1 LKRFTPRHLV
11 IAISFLAIFA
21 MSAASFAG
29 KKDAPK
35 QQDQQQ
41 QQQLQQNQ
49 QQDQQQQPDQQAQPA
64 ERTDVYHDL
73 EIFTKILEKVSQNY
87 VTEVDT
93 HKLMKKAIDGMLS
106 ELDPHSQYLDGL
118 DYEDLMVSTRGE
130 FGGLGMLISFRDNF
144 PTVMSPIDGTPAER
158 AGIRGGDQIVEI
170 EGQSTSGWT
179 VDKAVGMLRGE
190 PGSKIKFRIRHPNDT
205 DNTSTEYVLVREV
218 INVSSVPYHGMLK
231 DGVGYIRVSNFAQK
245 TAPEMEA
252 ALAELEGK
260 GMRGLVLD
268 FRSNPGG
275 LLQTATEVS
284 ELFLEKDKLLV
295 YTKGRLA
302 NSNRKYY
309 SSNKSIHTGY
319 PIVVMVNGAS
329 ASASE
334 IFAGAMQDWDA
345 AFVVGQTSYGKG
357 TVQTVFK
364 LSDTEAVKLTTAKY
378 YTPSG
383 RSIHKDSNDHPQDQ
397 LASNGGDGSDDDS
410 AAPSAPDAKIDGKN
424 SELKEVK
431 DAKDKPVFYT
441 SSGRVVYGGGG
452 ITPDLE
458 LPIREYTDLQRKLE
472 KDYLGF
478 SFAMDYLKKHNDVK
492 EDFTTTDAVLND
504 FYKFLDTKK
513 FEYKKEDLTPENV
526 DYIRT
531 MVAREVVNAK
541 FGRNAM
547 YKVVVDQD
555 PDVNQV
561 LDILK
566 THPTLKSLFAYGD
579 QEKASVKKAAPKPE
593 EKTPAKKK

>member
-1 LKRFTPRHLV
+1 V
-11 IAISFLAIFA
+11 ILISFIAIFA
-21 MSAASFAG
+21 ISVASFG
-29 KKDAPK
+29 QTPAPTK
-35 QQDQQQ
+35 TK
-41 QQQLQQNQ
+41 
-49 QQDQQQQPDQQAQPA
+49 

-87 VTEVDT
+87 VDEVDT
-93 HKLMKKAIDGMLS
+93 HELMKKAIEGMLS
-106 ELDPHSQYLDGL
+106 DLDPHSQYLDGL
-118 DYEDLMVSTRGE
+118 EYEDLMVSTRGE
-130 FGGLGMLISFRDNF
+130 FGGLGILISFRDNY

-158 AGIRGGDQIVEI
+158 AGVRGGDQIVEI
-170 EGQSTSGWT
+170 EGVSTAGWT

-190 PGSKIKFRIRHPNDT
+190 PGTKVTFRIRHPGQD
-205 DNTSTEYVLVREV
+205 DSTEYTLVREV
-218 INVSSVPYHGMLK
+218 INVSTVPYQGMVK
-231 DGVGYIRVSNFAQK
+231 EGVGYMRVSNFAQK
-245 TAPEMEA
+245 TAQEMEE
-252 ALAELEGK
+252 ALANLEGK
-260 GMRGLVLD
+260 GMRALILD

-309 SSNKSIHTGY
+309 SANRHVHGGY
-319 PIVVMVNGAS
+319 PIIVMVNGNS

-345 AFVVGQTSYGKG
+345 AFVVGQTSFGKG

-383 RSIHKDSNDHPQDQ
+383 RSIHKDENDHPEDAD
-397 LASNGGDGSDDDS
+397 LVAMNDGGGEVEDDLTPED
-410 AAPSAPDAKIDGKN
+410 APDLKTDAKSQEIKG
-424 SELKEVK
+424 VK
-431 DAKDKPVFYT
+431 DAADKPVYYT

-458 LPIREYTDLQRKLE
+458 FVPKEYTDLQRRLE

-478 SFAMDYLKKHNDVK
+478 SFAHEFLKNH
-492 EDFTTTDAVLND
+492 EITQDFKTTDAVLND
-504 FYKFLDTKK
+504 FYKFLGTKK
-513 FEYKKEDLTPENV
+513 FEYKKDELTPENV

-531 MVAREVVNAK
+531 MVAREAVNAK

-547 YKVVVDQD
+547 YRVVVDAD
-555 PDVNQV
+555 PEVQEV
-561 LDILK
+561 VKLLDK
-566 THPTLKSLFAYGD
+566 HPTLKSLFSYAEEQKG
-579 QEKASVKKAAPKPE
+579 AVKKADKPD
-593 EKTPAKKK
+593 AKKTAPTKK

>member
-1 LKRFTPRHLV
+1 LKRFTPRPLI

-21 MSAASFAG
+21 ISVASYAQSG
-29 KKDAPK
+29 SDSNEKPK
-35 QQDQQQ
+35 T
-41 QQQLQQNQ
+41 
-49 QQDQQQQPDQQAQPA
+49 A

-87 VTEVDT
+87 VNEVDT

-170 EGQSTSGWT
+170 EGQNTAGWT
-179 VDKAVGMLRGE
+179 VDKAVGQLRGE
-190 PGSKIKFRIRHPNDT
+190 PGTKIKFRIRHPNDT

-231 DGVGYIRVSNFAQK
+231 EGVGYIRVSNFAQK
-245 TAPEMEA
+245 TAQEMETS
-252 ALAELEGK
+252 LEELEGK
-260 GMRGLVLD
+260 GMRALVLD

-309 SSNKSIHTGY
+309 SANRSVHTGY
-319 PIVVMVNGAS
+319 PIIVMVNGAS

-383 RSIHKDSNDHPQDQ
+383 RSIHKDENDHPHEADEI
-397 LASNGGDGSDDDS
+397 ASLTDGGSDVDNV
-410 AAPSAPDAKIDGKN
+410 APDAPDTKSDAN
-424 SELKEVK
+424 TELKEVK
-431 DAKDKPVFYT
+431 EAKEKPVFYT
-441 SSGRVVYGGGG
+441 SSNRVVYGGGG

-458 LPIREYTDLQRKLE
+458 LSPREYTELQRNLE

-492 EDFTTTDAVLND
+492 QDFTTSDAVLND
-504 FYKFLDTKK
+504 FYKFLEAKK
-513 FEYKKEDLTPENV
+513 FQYKKEDLTPENV

-555 PDVNQV
+555 PEVKEV
-561 LDILK
+561 LQMLEK
-566 THPTLKSLFAYGD
+566 HPTLKSLFAYGVE
-579 QEKASVKKAAPKPE
+579 EKDSVKKAAKPD
-593 EKTPAKKK
+593 EKPAPKKK

>member
-1 LKRFTPRHLV
+1 LKRFTPRPLI

-21 MSAASFAG
+21 ISVASYAQSG
-29 KKDAPK
+29 ADSNEKPK
-35 QQDQQQ
+35 T
-41 QQQLQQNQ
+41 
-49 QQDQQQQPDQQAQPA
+49 A

-73 EIFTKILEKVSQNY
+73 EIFTKILEKISQNY
-87 VTEVDT
+87 VDEVDT
-93 HKLMKKAIDGMLS
+93 HQLIEKAIEGMLS

-170 EGQSTSGWT
+170 EGQNTAGWT
-179 VDKAVGMLRGE
+179 VDKAVGQLRGE
-190 PGSKIKFRIRHPNDT
+190 PGTKIKFRIRHPNDT

-231 DGVGYIRVSNFAQK
+231 EGVGYIRVSNFAQK
-245 TAPEMEA
+245 TAQEMETS
-252 ALAELEGK
+252 LEELEGK
-260 GMRGLVLD
+260 GMRALVLD

-309 SSNKSIHTGY
+309 SANRSVHTGY
-319 PIVVMVNGAS
+319 PIIVMVNGAS

-383 RSIHKDSNDHPQDQ
+383 RSIHKDENDHPHEADEI
-397 LASNGGDGSDDDS
+397 ASLTDGGSDVDNV
-410 AAPSAPDAKIDGKN
+410 APDAPDTKSDAN
-424 SELKEVK
+424 TELKEVK
-431 DAKDKPVFYT
+431 EAKEKPVFYT
-441 SSGRVVYGGGG
+441 SSNRVVYGGGG

-458 LPIREYTDLQRKLE
+458 LSPREYTELQRNLE

-492 EDFTTTDAVLND
+492 QDFTTTDAVLND
-504 FYKFLDTKK
+504 FYKFLEAKK
-513 FEYKKEDLTPENV
+513 FQYKKEDLTPENV

-555 PDVNQV
+555 PEVKEV
-561 LDILK
+561 LQMLEK
-566 THPTLKSLFAYGD
+566 HPTLKSLFAYGVE
-579 QEKASVKKAAPKPE
+579 EKDSVKKAAKPD
-593 EKTPAKKK
+593 EKPAPKKK

>member
-1 LKRFTPRHLV
+1 LKRFTPRPLI

-21 MSAASFAG
+21 ISVASYAQSG
-29 KKDAPK
+29 ADSNEKPK
-35 QQDQQQ
+35 T
-41 QQQLQQNQ
+41 
-49 QQDQQQQPDQQAQPA
+49 A

-87 VTEVDT
+87 VNEVDT

-170 EGQSTSGWT
+170 EGQNTAGWT
-179 VDKAVGMLRGE
+179 VDKAVGQLRGE
-190 PGSKIKFRIRHPNDT
+190 PGTKIKFRIRHPNDT

-231 DGVGYIRVSNFAQK
+231 EGVGYIRVSNFAQK
-245 TAPEMEA
+245 TAQEMETS
-252 ALAELEGK
+252 LEELEGK
-260 GMRGLVLD
+260 GMRALVLD

-309 SSNKSIHTGY
+309 SANRSVHTGY
-319 PIVVMVNGAS
+319 PIIVMVNGAS

-383 RSIHKDSNDHPQDQ
+383 RSIHKDENDHPHEADEI
-397 LASNGGDGSDDDS
+397 ASLTDGGSDVDNV
-410 AAPSAPDAKIDGKN
+410 APDAPDTKSDAN
-424 SELKEVK
+424 TELKEVK
-431 DAKDKPVFYT
+431 EAKEKPVFYT
-441 SSGRVVYGGGG
+441 SSNRVVYGGGG

-458 LPIREYTDLQRKLE
+458 LSPREYTELQRNLE

-492 EDFTTTDAVLND
+492 QDFTTSDAVLND
-504 FYKFLDTKK
+504 FYKFLEAKK
-513 FEYKKEDLTPENV
+513 FQYKKEDLTPENV

-555 PDVNQV
+555 PEVKEV
-561 LDILK
+561 LQMLEK
-566 THPTLKSLFAYGD
+566 HPTLKSLFAYGVE
-579 QEKASVKKAAPKPE
+579 EKDSVKKAAKPD
-593 EKTPAKKK
+593 EKPAPKKK

>member
-1 LKRFTPRHLV
+1 MKRFTPRHLIV
-11 IAISFLAIFA
+11 AISFLTIFA
-21 MSAASFAG
+21 ISVASFG
-29 KKDAPK
+29 QGSTTSEKPK
-35 QQDQQQ
+35 T
-41 QQQLQQNQ
+41 
-49 QQDQQQQPDQQAQPA
+49 A

-87 VTEVDT
+87 VNEVDT

-130 FGGLGMLISFRDNF
+130 FGGLGMLISFRDNY

-170 EGQSTSGWT
+170 EGQNTAGWT
-179 VDKAVGMLRGE
+179 VDKAVGQLRGE
-190 PGSKIKFRIRHPNDT
+190 PGTKIKFRIRHPNDA
-205 DNTSTEYVLVREV
+205 DNNSTEYVLVREV
-218 INVSSVPYHGMLK
+218 INVSSVPYHGMLRE
-231 DGVGYIRVSNFAQK
+231 GVGYIRVSNFAQK
-245 TAPEMEA
+245 TAQEMETS
-252 ALAELEGK
+252 LEELEGK
-260 GMRGLVLD
+260 GMRALVLD

-309 SSNKSIHTGY
+309 SGNRSVHTGY
-319 PIVVMVNGAS
+319 PIVIMVNGAS

-383 RSIHKDSNDHPQDQ
+383 RSIHKDENDHPHEADEV
-397 LASNGGDGSDDDS
+397 ASLTDGGSDVDNV
-410 AAPSAPDAKIDGKN
+410 APDAPDTKSDAN

-431 DAKDKPVFYT
+431 EAKEKPVFYT

-458 LPIREYTDLQRKLE
+458 FSPREYTELQRNLE

-492 EDFTTTDAVLND
+492 QDFTTSDAVLND
-504 FYKFLDTKK
+504 FYRFLDAKK
-513 FEYKKEDLTPENV
+513 FQYKKEDLTPENV

-541 FGRNAM
+541 FGRNSM

-555 PDVNQV
+555 PEVREV
-561 LDILK
+561 LQMLDK
-566 THPTLKSLFAYGD
+566 HPTLKSLFAYGVE
-579 QEKASVKKAAPKPE
+579 EKDSVKKAAKPD
-593 EKTPAKKK
+593 EKPAQKKK

>member
-1 LKRFTPRHLV
+1 MKRFTPRPLIIV
-11 IAISFLAIFA
+11 FSFLAIFA
-21 MSAASFAG
+21 ISAVAFGQAP
-29 KKDAPK
+29 PK
-35 QQDQQQ
+35 QDR
-41 QQQLQQNQ
+41 
-49 QQDQQQQPDQQAQPA
+49 A
-64 ERTDVYHDL
+64 ENNVYHDL

-87 VTEVDT
+87 VDEVDT
-93 HKLMKKAIDGMLS
+93 HVLMKKAIDGMLS

-118 DYEDLMVSTRGE
+118 EYEDLMVSTRGE
-130 FGGLGMLISFRDNF
+130 FGGLGILISFRDNF

-170 EGQSTSGWT
+170 EGQSTEGWT
-179 VDKAVGMLRGE
+179 VDKAVGLLRGE
-190 PGSKIKFRIRHPNDT
+190 PGTKVTFKIRHAGDE
-205 DNTSTEYVLVREV
+205 TSAASSTYTLVREV
-218 INVSSVPYHGMLK
+218 INVSSVPYSGMVK

-245 TAPEMEA
+245 TAQEMED
-252 ALAELEGK
+252 ALTALEAK
-260 GMRGLVLD
+260 GMRQLVLD

-284 ELFLEKDKLLV
+284 ELFLDKDKLLV

-309 SSNKSIHTGY
+309 SANRHVHGGY
-319 PIVVMVNGAS
+319 PIVVMVNGSS

-383 RSIHKDSNDHPQDQ
+383 RSIHKDENDHPHEAD
-397 LASNGGDGSDDDS
+397 LVAMNDGGGEVEDEITPDTKSDANS
-410 AAPSAPDAKIDGKN
+410 LEIKQAKEID
-424 SELKEVK
+424 
-431 DAKDKPVFYT
+431 DKPVFYT

-458 LPIREYTDLQRKLE
+458 FTTREYTDLQRRLE

-478 SFAMDYLKKHNDVK
+478 SFAQVYLKSHSNVT
-492 EDFTTTDAVLND
+492 EDFKVTDAVLND
-504 FYKFLDTKK
+504 FYKFLGTKK
-513 FEYKKEDLTPENV
+513 FEYKKEELTDENV

-531 MVAREVVNAK
+531 MIARETMNAK

-547 YKVVVDQD
+547 YKVVVGAD
-555 PDVNQV
+555 PEVQEV
-561 LDILK
+561 IQLLDK
-566 THPTLKSLFAYGD
+566 HPTLKTLFAYGEE
-579 QEKASVKKAAPKPE
+579 QKGAIKKAEKSDDKKTAPK
-593 EKTPAKKK
+593 K

>member
-1 LKRFTPRHLV
+1 LKRFTPRPVLIV
-11 IAISFLAIFA
+11 VSFIALLAISV
-21 MSAASFAG
+21 ASFG
-29 KKDAPK
+29 QTQSKPK
-35 QQDQQQ
+35 E
-41 QQQLQQNQ
+41 LGTN
-49 QQDQQQQPDQQAQPA
+49 
-64 ERTDVYHDL
+64 VYHDL

-87 VTEVDT
+87 VDEVDT
-93 HKLMKKAIDGMLS
+93 HQLMKKAIEGMLS

-118 DYEDLMVSTRGE
+118 EYEDLMVSTRGE
-130 FGGLGMLISFRDNF
+130 FGGLGILISFRDNY

-158 AGIRGGDQIVEI
+158 AGVRGGDQIVEI
-170 EGQSTSGWT
+170 EGQSTAGWT
-179 VDKAVGMLRGE
+179 VDRAVGLLRGE
-190 PGSKIKFRIRHPNDT
+190 PGTKVKFRIRHPGAED
-205 DNTSTEYVLVREV
+205 SVEYVLVREV
-218 INVSSVPYHGMLK
+218 INVSTVPYYGMVR

-245 TAPEMEA
+245 TAQEMED
-252 ALAELEGK
+252 ALTDLEGK
-260 GMRGLVLD
+260 GMRTLVLD

-309 SSNKSIHTGY
+309 SANRHVHGGY
-319 PIVVMVNGAS
+319 PIVVMVNGNS

-345 AFVVGQTSYGKG
+345 AFVVGQTSFGKG

-383 RSIHKDSNDHPQDQ
+383 RSIHKDENDHPAEAD
-397 LASNGGDGSDDDS
+397 LVAMNDGGGEVDDDI
-410 AAPSAPDAKIDGKN
+410 APDAP
-424 SELKEVK
+424 ELKPDAKNQEIKGAK
-431 DAKDKPVFYT
+431 DAAEKPVFYT

-458 LPIREYTDLQRKLE
+458 FDPREYTELQRNLE
-472 KDYLGF
+472 KDYFAF
-478 SFAMDYLKKHNDVK
+478 SFAHEYLKTHEITPEFK
-492 EDFTTTDAVLND
+492 TTDAVLND
-504 FYKFLDTKK
+504 FYKFLDAKK

-531 MVAREVVNAK
+531 MIAREAVNAK
-541 FGRNAM
+541 FGRHAM
-547 YKVVVDQD
+547 YRVVVDAD
-555 PDVNQV
+555 PDVQEV
-561 LDILK
+561 LKIMDK
-566 THPTLKSLFAYGD
+566 HPTLKSLFAYAEEQKG
-579 QEKASVKKAAPKPE
+579 AVKKAEKSDKEKPAPK
-593 EKTPAKKK
+593 K

>member
-1 LKRFTPRHLV
+1 MNRFTPRPLI

-21 MSAASFAG
+21 ISVASFG
-29 KKDAPK
+29 QSSDTSEKPK
-35 QQDQQQ
+35 T
-41 QQQLQQNQ
+41 
-49 QQDQQQQPDQQAQPA
+49 A

-87 VTEVDT
+87 VNEVDT

-130 FGGLGMLISFRDNF
+130 FGGLGMLISFRDNY

-170 EGQSTSGWT
+170 EGQNTAGWT
-179 VDKAVGMLRGE
+179 VDKAVGQLRGE
-190 PGSKIKFRIRHPNDT
+190 PGTKIKFRIRHPNDA
-205 DNTSTEYVLVREV
+205 DNSSTEYVLVREV
-218 INVSSVPYHGMLK
+218 INVSSVPYHGMVK
-231 DGVGYIRVSNFAQK
+231 EGVGYIRVSNFAQK
-245 TAPEMEA
+245 TAQEMETS
-252 ALAELEGK
+252 LEELEGK
-260 GMRGLVLD
+260 GMRALVLD

-309 SSNKSIHTGY
+309 SANRQVHTGY
-319 PIVVMVNGAS
+319 PIVIMVNGAS

-383 RSIHKDSNDHPQDQ
+383 RSIHKDENDHPHEADEV
-397 LASNGGDGSDDDS
+397 ASLTDGGSDVDNV
-410 AAPSAPDAKIDGKN
+410 APDAPDTKSDANG
-424 SELKEVK
+424 ELKEVK
-431 DAKDKPVFYT
+431 DAKEKPVFYT

-458 LPIREYTDLQRKLE
+458 FNPREYTELQRNLE

-492 EDFTTTDAVLND
+492 QDFTTTDAVLND

-513 FEYKKEDLTPENV
+513 FQYKKEDLTPENV

-555 PDVNQV
+555 PEVKEV
-561 LDILK
+561 LQMLDK
-566 THPTLKSLFAYGD
+566 HPTLKSLFAYGVE
-579 QEKASVKKAAPKPE
+579 EKDSVKKTAKPDD
-593 EKTPAKKK
+593 KPAQKKK

>member
-1 LKRFTPRHLV
+1 LKRFTPRPLI

-21 MSAASFAG
+21 ISIAAFGQSG
-29 KKDAPK
+29 N
-35 QQDQQQ
+35 QNN
-41 QQQLQQNQ
+41 QNQ
-49 QQDQQQQPDQQAQPA
+49 NNNQTAQPDTNQKG

-118 DYEDLMVSTRGE
+118 EYEDLMVSTRGE
-130 FGGLGMLISFRDNF
+130 FGGLGMLISFRDNY

-158 AGIRGGDQIVEI
+158 AGIRGGDEITEI
-170 EGQSTSGWT
+170 EGQSTAGWT

-190 PGSKIKFRIRHPNDT
+190 PGSKVKFRVKHPNQEDT
-205 DNTSTEYVLVREV
+205 SEYVLVREV
-218 INVSSVPYHGMLK
+218 INVSSVPYHGMVK
-231 DGVGYIRVSNFAQK
+231 EGVGYIRVSNFAQK

-252 ALAELEGK
+252 ALQELEGK
-260 GMRGLVLD
+260 GMRALILD

-275 LLQTATEVS
+275 LLQTADEVS
-284 ELFLEKDKLLV
+284 ELFLDKDKLIV

-309 SSNKSIHTGY
+309 SSNRNIHTGY
-319 PIVVMVNGAS
+319 PIVIMINGGS

-383 RSIHKDSNDHPQDQ
+383 RSIHKDENDHPHDPQV
-397 LASNGGDGSDDDS
+397 ASNDDGADS
-410 AAPSAPDAKIDGKN
+410 VAPDAPAEKSDAN

-431 DAKDKPVFYT
+431 DAKEKPVFYT

-452 ITPDLE
+452 ITPDLVDK
-458 LPIREYTDLQRKLE
+458 PRDYTDLQRALE

-478 SFAMDYLKKHNDVK
+478 SFAMDYLKTHQVK
-492 EDFTTTDAVLND
+492 EDFTCTDAVLGD
-504 FYKFLDTKK
+504 FYKFLDSKNFK
-513 FEYKKEDLTPENV
+513 YKKEDLTPENV

-547 YKVVVDQD
+547 YKVVVGQD
-555 PDVNQV
+555 PEV
-561 LDILK
+561 LDVIQLLDK
-566 THPTLKSLFAYGD
+566 HPTLKSLFAYAD
-579 QEKASVKKAAPKPE
+579 EQNKSTVKKADSKTDKTDKSTKTDKPA
-593 EKTPAKKK
+593 EKQPAKKK

>member
-1 LKRFTPRHLV
+1 MKRFTPRPLI

-21 MSAASFAG
+21 ISVASYAQSG
-29 KKDAPK
+29 SDSNEKPK
-35 QQDQQQ
+35 T
-41 QQQLQQNQ
+41 
-49 QQDQQQQPDQQAQPA
+49 A

-87 VTEVDT
+87 VNEVDT

-170 EGQSTSGWT
+170 EGQNTAGWT
-179 VDKAVGMLRGE
+179 VDKAVGQLRGE
-190 PGSKIKFRIRHPNDT
+190 PGTKIKFRIRHPNDT

-231 DGVGYIRVSNFAQK
+231 EGVGYIRVSNFAQK
-245 TAPEMEA
+245 TAQEMETS
-252 ALAELEGK
+252 LEELEGK
-260 GMRGLVLD
+260 GMRALVLD

-309 SSNKSIHTGY
+309 SANRSVHTGY
-319 PIVVMVNGAS
+319 PIIVMVNGAS

-383 RSIHKDSNDHPQDQ
+383 RSIHKDENDHPHEADEI
-397 LASNGGDGSDDDS
+397 ASLTDGGSDVDNV
-410 AAPSAPDAKIDGKN
+410 APDAPDTKSDAN

-431 DAKDKPVFYT
+431 EAKEKPVFYT
-441 SSGRVVYGGGG
+441 SSNRVVYGGGG

-458 LPIREYTDLQRKLE
+458 LSPREYTELQRNLE

-492 EDFTTTDAVLND
+492 QDFTTTDAVLND
-504 FYKFLDTKK
+504 FYKFLEAKK
-513 FEYKKEDLTPENV
+513 FQYKKEDLTPENV

-555 PDVNQV
+555 PEVKEV
-561 LDILK
+561 LQMLEK
-566 THPTLKSLFAYGD
+566 HPTLKSLFAYGVE
-579 QEKASVKKAAPKPE
+579 EKDSVKKAAKPD
-593 EKTPAKKK
+593 EKPAPKKK

>member
-1 LKRFTPRHLV
+1 MKRFTPRPLI

-21 MSAASFAG
+21 ISVASYAQSG
-29 KKDAPK
+29 ADSNEKPK
-35 QQDQQQ
+35 T
-41 QQQLQQNQ
+41 
-49 QQDQQQQPDQQAQPA
+49 A

-87 VTEVDT
+87 VNEVDT

-170 EGQSTSGWT
+170 EGQNTAGWT
-179 VDKAVGMLRGE
+179 VDKAVGQLRGE
-190 PGSKIKFRIRHPNDT
+190 PGTKIKFRIRHPNDT

-231 DGVGYIRVSNFAQK
+231 EGVGYIRVSNFAQK
-245 TAPEMEA
+245 TAQEMETS
-252 ALAELEGK
+252 LEELEGK
-260 GMRGLVLD
+260 GMRALVLD

-309 SSNKSIHTGY
+309 SANRSVHTGY
-319 PIVVMVNGAS
+319 PIIVMVNGAS

-383 RSIHKDSNDHPQDQ
+383 RSIHKDENDHPHEADEI
-397 LASNGGDGSDDDS
+397 ASLTDGGSDVDNV
-410 AAPSAPDAKIDGKN
+410 APDAPDTKSDAN
-424 SELKEVK
+424 TELKEVK
-431 DAKDKPVFYT
+431 DAKEKPVFYT
-441 SSGRVVYGGGG
+441 SSNRVVYGGGG

-458 LPIREYTDLQRKLE
+458 LSPREYTELQRNLE

-492 EDFTTTDAVLND
+492 QDFTTSDAVLND
-504 FYKFLDTKK
+504 FYKFLEAKK
-513 FEYKKEDLTPENV
+513 FQYKKEDLTPENV

-555 PDVNQV
+555 PEVKEV
-561 LDILK
+561 LQMLEK
-566 THPTLKSLFAYGD
+566 HPTLKSLFAYGVE
-579 QEKASVKKAAPKPE
+579 EKDSVKKAAKPDD
-593 EKTPAKKK
+593 KPAPKKK

>member
-1 LKRFTPRHLV
+1 MKRFTPRPLI
-11 IAISFLAIFA
+11 IAISFLAVFA
-21 MSAASFAG
+21 ISVASYAQSG
-29 KKDAPK
+29 ADSNEKPK
-35 QQDQQQ
+35 T
-41 QQQLQQNQ
+41 
-49 QQDQQQQPDQQAQPA
+49 A

-87 VTEVDT
+87 VNEVDT

-170 EGQSTSGWT
+170 EGQNTAGWT
-179 VDKAVGMLRGE
+179 VDKAVGQLRGE
-190 PGSKIKFRIRHPNDT
+190 PGTKIKFRIRHPNDT

-231 DGVGYIRVSNFAQK
+231 EGVGYIRVSNFAQK
-245 TAPEMEA
+245 TAQEMETS
-252 ALAELEGK
+252 LEELEGK
-260 GMRGLVLD
+260 GMRALVLD

-309 SSNKSIHTGY
+309 SANRSVHTGY
-319 PIVVMVNGAS
+319 PIIVMVNGAS

-383 RSIHKDSNDHPQDQ
+383 RSIHKAHQAVQAD
-397 LASNGGDGSDDDS
+397 LEDDDDNEDDS
-410 AAPSAPDAKIDGKN
+410 LSPRPS
-424 SELKEVK
+424 
-431 DAKDKPVFYT
+431 PVDSTPRRTYST
-441 SSGRVVYGGGG
+441 VAGRKVYGGGG
-452 ITPDLE
+452 IVPDLAVVPDSLPSLTRRVETRSLTFRFSNRWVNQHPGLKLAPPNEAQWKAFVEFLGAEKVPATAAE
-458 LPIREYTDLQRKLE
+458 LQAERPLLERSIHREMARRLSGDPAAAKVALE
-472 KDYLGF
+472 GDPVF
-478 SFAMDYLKKHNDVK
+478 EQA
-492 EDFTTTDAVLND
+492 
-504 FYKFLDTKK
+504 LDI
-513 FEYKKEDLTPENV
+513 LTRA
-526 DYIRT
+526 RT
-531 MVAREVVNAK
+531 AREVFKIA
-541 FGRNAM
+541 A
-547 YKVVVDQD
+547 
-555 PDVNQV
+555 
-561 LDILK
+561 
-566 THPTLKSLFAYGD
+566 
-579 QEKASVKKAAPKPE
+579 ASGNG
-593 EKTPAKKK
+593 TTTR

>member
-1 LKRFTPRHLV
+1 LKRFTPRPLIV
-11 IAISFLAIFA
+11 AISFFALLAI
-21 MSAASFAG
+21 SVASFGQSSSDSSNDDSKA
-29 KKDAPK
+29 KPT
-35 QQDQQQ
+35 
-41 QQQLQQNQ
+41 
-49 QQDQQQQPDQQAQPA
+49 

-158 AGIRGGDQIVEI
+158 AGIRGGDQIIEI
-170 EGQSTSGWT
+170 EGTSTAGWT

-190 PGSKIKFRIRHPNDT
+190 PGSKVKFKVRHPNDN
-205 DNTSTEYVLVREV
+205 DNSGTEYVLVREV

-245 TAPEMEA
+245 TAQEMET
-252 ALAELEGK
+252 ALEELEGK

-309 SSNKSIHTGY
+309 SANRNVHGGY
-319 PIVVMVNGAS
+319 PIVVMVNGNS

-383 RSIHKDSNDHPQDQ
+383 RSIHKDENDHPHEDLVAQ
-397 LASNGGDGSDDDS
+397 NGDGGSDDDS
-410 AAPSAPDAKIDGKN
+410 AAPDAPDSKIDAKN

-431 DAKDKPVFYT
+431 DAKEKPVFYT

-458 LPIREYTDLQRKLE
+458 FPIREYTDMQRGLE

-478 SFAMDYLKKHNDVK
+478 SFAMDYLKTHQVK

-504 FYKFLDTKK
+504 FYKFLDAKK
-513 FEYKKEDLTPENV
+513 FAYKKEDLTPDNV

-555 PDVNQV
+555 PDVNEV
-561 LDILK
+561 LQILEK
-566 THPTLKSLFAYGD
+566 HPTLKSLFAYGVE
-579 QEKASVKKAAPKPE
+579 EKGGVKKAAPKPDD
-593 EKTPAKKK
+593 KQPAKKK

>member
-1 LKRFTPRHLV
+1 
-11 IAISFLAIFA
+11 
-21 MSAASFAG
+21 
-29 KKDAPK
+29 
-35 QQDQQQ
+35 
-41 QQQLQQNQ
+41 
-49 QQDQQQQPDQQAQPA
+49 
-64 ERTDVYHDL
+64 
-73 EIFTKILEKVSQNY
+73 
-87 VTEVDT
+87 
-93 HKLMKKAIDGMLS
+93 
-106 ELDPHSQYLDGL
+106 
-118 DYEDLMVSTRGE
+118 
-130 FGGLGMLISFRDNF
+130 
-144 PTVMSPIDGTPAER
+144 
-158 AGIRGGDQIVEI
+158 
-170 EGQSTSGWT
+170 
-179 VDKAVGMLRGE
+179 
-190 PGSKIKFRIRHPNDT
+190 
-205 DNTSTEYVLVREV
+205 V

-231 DGVGYIRVSNFAQK
+231 EGVGYIRVSNFAQK
-245 TAPEMEA
+245 TAQEMETS
-252 ALAELEGK
+252 LEELEGK
-260 GMRGLVLD
+260 GMRALVLD

-309 SSNKSIHTGY
+309 SANRSVHTGY
-319 PIVVMVNGAS
+319 PIIVMVNGAS

-383 RSIHKDSNDHPQDQ
+383 RSIHKDENDHPHEADEI
-397 LASNGGDGSDDDS
+397 ASLTDGGSDVDNV
-410 AAPSAPDAKIDGKN
+410 APDAPDTKSDAN

-431 DAKDKPVFYT
+431 EAKEKPVFYT
-441 SSGRVVYGGGG
+441 SSNRVVYGGGG

-458 LPIREYTDLQRKLE
+458 LSPREYTELQRNLE

-492 EDFTTTDAVLND
+492 QDFTTTDAVLND
-504 FYKFLDTKK
+504 FYKFLEAKK
-513 FEYKKEDLTPENV
+513 FQYKKEDLTPENV

-555 PDVNQV
+555 PEVKEV
-561 LDILK
+561 LQMLEK
-566 THPTLKSLFAYGD
+566 HPTLKSLFAYGVE
-579 QEKASVKKAAPKPE
+579 EKDSVKKAAKPD
-593 EKTPAKKK
+593 EKPAPKKK

>member
-1 LKRFTPRHLV
+1 MKRFTPRPLI
-11 IAISFLAIFA
+11 IAISFIALLAV
-21 MSAASFAG
+21 SFTAFG
-29 KKDAPK
+29 QAPPPPK
-35 QQDQQQ
+35 
-41 QQQLQQNQ
+41 N
-49 QQDQQQQPDQQAQPA
+49 

-87 VTEVDT
+87 VDEVDT

-118 DYEDLMVSTRGE
+118 EYEDLMVSTRGE
-130 FGGLGMLISFRDNF
+130 FGGLGILISFRDNF

-170 EGQSTSGWT
+170 EGTSTSGWT
-179 VDKAVGMLRGE
+179 VDKAVGLLRGE
-190 PGSKIKFRIRHPNDT
+190 PGTKVKFRIRHPGQD
-205 DNTSTEYVLVREV
+205 DSTEYVLVREV
-218 INVSSVPYHGMLK
+218 INVSSVPYHSMVK
-231 DGVGYIRVSNFAQK
+231 EGVGYIRVSNFAQK
-245 TAPEMEA
+245 TAPEMET
-252 ALAELEGK
+252 ALEELEKK
-260 GMRGLVLD
+260 GMRSLILD

-309 SSNKSIHTGY
+309 SANRNIHTGY
-319 PIVVMVNGAS
+319 PIVVMVNGSS

-364 LSDTEAVKLTTAKY
+364 LTDTEAVKLTTAKY

-383 RSIHKDSNDHPQDQ
+383 RSIHKDENDHPVEAG
-397 LASNGGDGSDDDS
+397 LVASNDGGGDVDEV
-410 AAPSAPDAKIDGKN
+410 APDAPESKTDAKT
-424 SELKEVK
+424 SEIKEVK
-431 DAKDKPVFYT
+431 DAKEKPVFYT

-452 ITPDLE
+452 ITPDLDLE
-458 LPIREYTDLQRKLE
+458 IREYTDLQRRLE

-478 SFAMDYLKKHNDVK
+478 SFALDYLKAHKDVSQ
-492 EDFTTTDAVLND
+492 DFKASDAVLND
-504 FYKFLDTKK
+504 FYKFLGAKK
-513 FEYKKEDLTPENV
+513 FEYKKEEMTAENV

-531 MVAREVVNAK
+531 MITREVVNAK
-541 FGRNAM
+541 FGRGAM
-547 YKVVVDQD
+547 YKVVVDSD
-555 PDVNQV
+555 PEVQEV
-561 LDILK
+561 LKLIE
-566 THPTLKSLFAYGD
+566 THPTLKSLFAYG
-579 QEKASVKKAAPKPE
+579 EEHKGSVKKT
-593 EKTPAKKK
+593 EKTEKSGTDKKK